1 MNELISYEPGIVG
14 ESCAVS
20 FVKCVKL
27 NLVDAS
33 KAFFEIGFRLKEA
46 QENKYFEELGFDNLV
61 DCAEY
66 HFNFKKT
73 TTYELI
79 KIYEKFH
86 REDAPMRIIEGLENF
101 NQSQLSV
108 MASYVPDEW
117 TGRFKRYLSLFSP
130 ADTVRKI
137 KYASDCFKA
146 VHNLNC
152 CHIPFDVIQGCK
164 TADELIKNVQEYA
177 LNNFKWTKANYP
189 KVITS
194 ELESKYYAL
203 EKAPVDNG
211 DTLKPDVEI
220 AHESAVAE
228 EISIS
233 APQNEFADVIELEEV
248 QSDVRFSAP
257 EEEDE
262 AEIEDELKMS
272 DYLQKEIY
280 KSFCRMISELLTSS
294 KYDGCVRLVGHNY
307 TNFVKDLY
315 SLISKFIFL
324 RKSDIKMVLENEY
337 KGFDYDINLHGRKQN
352 LKVFISNIVNSFSQ
366 FFEPLKERKND

>member
-189 KVITS
+189 KVITP

-211 DTLKPDVEI
+211 DTLKPDFEI

-257 EEEDE
+257 DEEELVENIVNNMHKNLYDDFYYRILAFFKNCDVIDFSLDKE
-262 AEIEDELKMS
+262 KITKKMMSVICSVFKDKKLYLIEFLN
-272 DYLQKEIY
+272 
-280 KSFCRMISELLTSS
+280 KSFDYNYELTL
-294 KYDGCVRLVGHNY
+294 N
-307 TNFVKDLY
+307 
-315 SLISKFIFL
+315 
-324 RKSDIKMVLENEY
+324 
-337 KGFDYDINLHGRKQN
+337 GRKQA
-352 LKVFISNIVNSFSQ
+352 LTVFFGVVVNCIRDLFDIKQIKS
-366 FFEPLKERKND
+366 LIKEVNPDVNK